1 MQDAKGQ
8 VKEIRCVL
16 KSLVSLDKV
25 TKYHVPYNSYVEAL
39 LPSAS
44 EWDYIWRWVF
54 KEGIKVK

>member
-1 MQDAKGQ
+1 MQDAEGQ

-16 KSLVSLDKV
+16 KSLVSLDRV

-44 EWDYIWRWVF
+44 EWDYIWRWDL
-54 KEGIKVK
+54 